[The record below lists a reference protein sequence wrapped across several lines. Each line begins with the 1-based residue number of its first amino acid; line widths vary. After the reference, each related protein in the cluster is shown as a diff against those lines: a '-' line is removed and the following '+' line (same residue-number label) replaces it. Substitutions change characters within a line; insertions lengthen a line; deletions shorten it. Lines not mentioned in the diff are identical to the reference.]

1 MAGAIHRILLGNQEA
16 AATWLPFAMGQFY
29 ACPEGAQTSFTPVPG
44 VTILVKR
51 VGGQDVV
58 QITAGGSP
66 DWVLYD
72 NAVPTTANGPPLVFI
87 PNNPERKPEG
97 PTNAYAARLA
107 NIGDGKLFASHGV
120 GLQNDMLQPYV
131 ERLTVWNYVSP
142 WYTVIGGKDLESPAA
157 QSVFTVRPVTEV
169 IDVRKEITPGGP
181 RVHRLVAIQGPDWEP
196 TPSNPGGIH
205 VSDDLGATWES
216 YAYPIAPV
224 TGGYWASGGVY
235 RIDIDTLMYVV
246 YLGNRASGMGPELP
260 PYFVRGTTGGLGWFA
275 QNDIDGAPIGIPATI
290 SYDLLNAKFYPCKTP
305 GTAIGLATMLAHYVA
320 PPPVYPTGQVVLR
333 TLRTVDSG
341 ITFTHYDYVVP
352 SSSTATP
359 GTFHNGI
366 QIGSIGVWF
375 DPLTSTYASLIVKGL
390 PLGNQYGVIYP
401 MMMVTSNDEGL
412 TWQLHPVYDL
422 YNDDLVDYQI
432 DGQGFYNG
440 RFYIT
445 FFEQSSGKTSFSYST
460 NDYGVTWV
468 KHAHSKDAG
477 RGLSSVVQLLPT
489 GKSFPHRLDI

>member
-29 ACPEGAQTSFTPVPG
+29 ACPEGAQTSFTPIPG

-97 PTNAYAARLA
+97 PTNAYAARLT

-120 GLQNDMLQPYV
+120 GSQNDMLQPYV

-157 QSVFTVRPVTEV
+157 QSAFTVRPVTDV

-196 TPSNPGGIH
+196 IPSNPGGIH
-205 VSDDLGATWES
+205 ISDDLGATWES

-224 TGGYWASGGVY
+224 TSAYWASGGLF
-235 RIDIDTLMYVV
+235 RIDVDTLMYVV
-246 YLGNRASGMGPELP
+246 YLGNRISGMGPELP
-260 PYFVRGTTGGLGWFA
+260 PYFVRGTAGGLGWFV
-275 QNDIDGAPIGIPATI
+275 QNDFDGAPVGLPPTI
-290 SYDLLNAKFYPCKTP
+290 DWNLANAKFYPCKTP
-305 GTAIGLATMLAHYVA
+305 GTAIGVISMQVTYATSGLGA
-320 PPPVYPTGQVVLR
+320 VLR
-333 TLRTVDSG
+333 MVRTTDSG
-341 ITFTHYDYVVP
+341 VTFTYQDYASP
-352 SSSTATP
+352 IGGNEA
-359 GTFHNGI
+359 
-366 QIGSIGVWF
+366 GSIGIWF
-375 DPLTSTYASLIVKGL
+375 DPLTNTYASLVTRNA
-390 PLGNQYGVIYP
+390 PLGVISGTQYP

-412 TWQLHPVYDL
+412 TWQLHPLYML
-422 YNDDLVDYQI
+422 YNDAPTNHDI
-432 DGQGFYNG
+432 SGQGFYNG

-445 FFEQSSGKTSFSYST
+445 FFEQFSGKASFSYST

-477 RGLSSVVQLLPT
+477 RGLSSVVQLFPS
-489 GKSFPHRLDI
+489 GKAFPHRDDM

>member
-1 MAGAIHRILLGNQEA
+1 
-16 AATWLPFAMGQFY
+16 
-29 ACPEGAQTSFTPVPG
+29 
-44 VTILVKR
+44 
-51 VGGQDVV
+51 
-58 QITAGGSP
+58 
-66 DWVLYD
+66 
-72 NAVPTTANGPPLVFI
+72 
-87 PNNPERKPEG
+87 
-97 PTNAYAARLA
+97 
-107 NIGDGKLFASHGV
+107 
-120 GLQNDMLQPYV
+120 
-131 ERLTVWNYVSP
+131 
-142 WYTVIGGKDLESPAA
+142 
-157 QSVFTVRPVTEV
+157 
-169 IDVRKEITPGGP
+169 
-181 RVHRLVAIQGPDWEP
+181 
-196 TPSNPGGIH
+196 
-205 VSDDLGATWES
+205 
-216 YAYPIAPV
+216 
-224 TGGYWASGGVY
+224 
-235 RIDIDTLMYVV
+235 MYVV

-290 SYDLLNAKFYPCKTP
+290 SHDLLNAKFYPCKTP

-366 QIGSIGVWF
+366 QIGSIGIWF
-375 DPLTSTYASLIVKGL
+375 DPLTNTYASLIVKGL